1 MTDPQDDSMND
12 VHALSGAYAVDALD
26 PGERVRFELHLAHC
40 AECRSEVDGLREA
53 AARLGSGADVA
64 PPPALRGDILA
75 AIETVRP
82 LPPLT
87 AAGTSVSSESSESTV
102 PLVPSVSGVSA
113 ERADQAERGE
123 RGERAADAQPDP
135 AGPVPIDRARGR
147 WARGAPYLLIAA
159 AVAAIAVLGAAIWQP
174 WVGDGGRP
182 TPTATERVLTAD
194 DAARTVLDLPDGAEA
209 TLVVSRSE
217 GRAVILT
224 EDMPPAPAGKDYEL
238 WLQTPQG
245 DLRPAGC
252 CPTRRTRRSCSTA
265 MPPGPPGWGS
275 PSSPTADRRSRRQT
289 RSPSPPSPANDL
301 WTAAL
306 PG

>member
-1 MTDPQDDSMND
+1 M
-12 VHALSGAYAVDALD
+12 HALSGAYAVDALD

-64 PPPALRGDILA
+64 PPPALRGDVLA

-87 AAGTSVSSESSESTV
+87 AAGTSVSSQSSESTV

-147 WARGAPYLLIAA
+147 WARGAPYLLDRGGGRGDRGAGRGDLA
-159 AVAAIAVLGAAIWQP
+159 AVGRRRGAADAD
-174 WVGDGGRP
+174 GDRARADRGRC
-182 TPTATERVLTAD
+182 
-194 DAARTVLDLPDGAEA
+194 G
-209 TLVVSRSE
+209 
-217 GRAVILT
+217 
-224 EDMPPAPAGKDYEL
+224 
-238 WLQTPQG
+238 
-245 DLRPAGC
+245 
-252 CPTRRTRRSCSTA
+252 
-265 MPPGPPGWGS
+265 PGPPR
-275 PSSPTADRRSRRQT
+275 PSRR
-289 RSPSPPSPANDL
+289 RRGNARACPARRV
-301 WTAAL
+301 AR
-306 PG
+306 